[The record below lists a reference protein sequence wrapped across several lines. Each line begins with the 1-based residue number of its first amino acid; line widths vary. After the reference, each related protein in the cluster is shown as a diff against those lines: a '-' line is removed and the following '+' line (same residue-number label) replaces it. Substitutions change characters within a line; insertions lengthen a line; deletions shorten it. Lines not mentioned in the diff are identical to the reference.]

1 MEWTETNF
9 MTDSID
15 EACRWMKHLVKL
27 NVECKLQWVRSTDG
41 QSAYYVLTA
50 YDVNEQ
56 IAQRLVKEEGFTCAM
71 PVVY

>member
-9 MTDSID
+9 MTNNID

-41 QSAYYVLTA
+41 QEAYYILTA
-50 YDVNEQ
+50 DVREWM
-56 IAQRLVKEEGFTCAM
+56 AQQLVKEEGFTCAM